1 MPEVLETGGDDLAQG
16 AWYEKRREA
25 PMLTK
30 LIAAAASLGFA
41 ALIAAPAAAQVDR
54 SPGAMVGHWTGV
66 ITEDGS
72 VPQYTLSVHINL
84 DRNGNPVGKVEYDAF
99 PCAGVWT
106 DAHRQGERWT
116 LQETITE
123 NVANCAVHVV
133 IALEQQSANSL
144 EVSLAPVGHDGP
156 PSTGMLVRR

>member
-1 MPEVLETGGDDLAQG
+1 
-16 AWYEKRREA
+16 
-25 PMLTK
+25 MLTK
-30 LIAAAASLGFA
+30 LIAAVASLGLA

-66 ITEDGS
+66 ISEEGS
-72 VPQYTLSVHINL
+72 IPHYTLSVHINL

-106 DAHRQGERWT
+106 EARRQGERWT

-123 NVANCAVHVV
+123 NADRCAVHVV
-133 IALEQQSANSL
+133 ISLEQQSANSL
-144 EVSLAPVGHDGP
+144 DIVLAPVDHDGP
-156 PSTGMLVRR
+156 PSTGVLVRR

>member
-1 MPEVLETGGDDLAQG
+1 MH
-16 AWYEKRREA
+16 
-25 PMLTK
+25 TK
-30 LIAAAASLGFA
+30 LIAVAASLGFA
-41 ALIAAPAAAQVDR
+41 ALFAAPAAAQVDR

-66 ITEDGS
+66 ITEQGS

-84 DRNGNPVGKVEYDAF
+84 DRDGNPVGKVEYDAF

-106 DAHRQGERWT
+106 GAHRDGERWI

-123 NVANCAVHVV
+123 HADRCAMHVV

-144 EVSLAPVGHDGP
+144 EVALQPVGGDGP
-156 PSTGMLVRR
+156 PSTGMLMRR